1 MHASQI
7 HKFAMPVLILH
18 YLILTCTQ
26 LLTIHCSQFLMPGFV
41 DTHFHAPS
49 FRGTG
54 LGYDR
59 PFTEWVPTFYVNPEI
74 AFRNATFAR
83 QLSLEFVV

>member
-41 DTHFHAPS
+41 DTHFHAS
-49 FRGTG
+49 QYRAAG
-54 LGYDR
+54 LGYNQS
-59 PFTEWVPTFYVNPEI
+59 FFEWVPTYSFYPEI

-83 QLSLEFVV
+83 QLSMEVVV

>member
-1 MHASQI
+1 
-7 HKFAMPVLILH
+7 
-18 YLILTCTQ
+18 
-26 LLTIHCSQFLMPGFV
+26 MPGFV
-41 DTHFHAPS
+41 DTHFHAS
-49 FRGTG
+49 QYHGTG

-59 PFTEWVPTFYVNPEI
+59 PFFEWAPTFFANPEI

>member
-7 HKFAMPVLILH
+7 HEFAMPVLILH

-26 LLTIHCSQFLMPGFV
+26 LPTIHCSQFLMPGFV
-41 DTHFHAPS
+41 DTHFHAS
-49 FRGTG
+49 QYRAAG
-54 LGYDR
+54 LGYNLS
-59 PFTEWVPTFYVNPEI
+59 FSEWIPTFAINPEF

-83 QLSLEFVV
+83 QLSMEFVV